1 MLDVKLNRL
10 VILFQ
15 YKELN
20 LFVFVI
26 ALKNLF
32 CFSILE
38 EMTKAVLLGVV
49 LWAGLTFGSHVA
61 PYPLNL
67 IIPTSGES

>member
-1 MLDVKLNRL
+1 MSVTIT
-10 VILFQ
+10 V
-15 YKELN
+15 
-20 LFVFVI
+20 
-26 ALKNLF
+26 KNLF

-38 EMTKAVLLGVV
+38 EMTKTILLGVV

-67 IIPTSGES
+67 IVSTGKTIL